1 MCGWP
6 INQASTSALK
16 FSKNRTPLRDAT
28 HAQPS
33 CLPGLPLCSTP
44 SDLSK
49 KKPPIGGFL
58 YTRTPAHSLR
68 RPMRDYLEAAFCTTV
83 AAAEAA
89 SPATL
94 AAEAALAAVAEAAPA
109 TAEAAPTAAE
119 AAFWVVA
126 AAALAAAEAAEA
138 AAAGL
143 VSLPQAVREAAAAI
157 TATRAMTFFIV
168 DPSTENDV
176 IQKQFPEIASCLQ
189 ATVFRK
195 TYSIY

>member
-1 MCGWP
+1 
-6 INQASTSALK
+6 
-16 FSKNRTPLRDAT
+16 
-28 HAQPS
+28 
-33 CLPGLPLCSTP
+33 
-44 SDLSK
+44 
-49 KKPPIGGFL
+49 
-58 YTRTPAHSLR
+58 
-68 RPMRDYLEAAFCTTV
+68 MRDYLEAAFCTTV

-176 IQKQFPEIASCLQ
+176 IQKQFPEIAFCLRV
-189 ATVFRK
+189 TVFRK
-195 TYSIY
+195 TYSIYNRLRLRREKQFLPLPTTVTADKTKRKAVLFPLAANYRGKHQITDRN

>member
-1 MCGWP
+1 
-6 INQASTSALK
+6 
-16 FSKNRTPLRDAT
+16 
-28 HAQPS
+28 
-33 CLPGLPLCSTP
+33 
-44 SDLSK
+44 
-49 KKPPIGGFL
+49 
-58 YTRTPAHSLR
+58 
-68 RPMRDYLEAAFCTTV
+68 
-83 AAAEAA
+83 
-89 SPATL
+89 
-94 AAEAALAAVAEAAPA
+94 LAAVAEAAPA

>member
-1 MCGWP
+1 
-6 INQASTSALK
+6 
-16 FSKNRTPLRDAT
+16 
-28 HAQPS
+28 
-33 CLPGLPLCSTP
+33 
-44 SDLSK
+44 
-49 KKPPIGGFL
+49 
-58 YTRTPAHSLR
+58 
-68 RPMRDYLEAAFCTTV
+68 MRDYLEAAFCTTV

-126 AAALAAAEAAEA
+126 AAALAAAEAA
-138 AAAGL
+138 AAGL